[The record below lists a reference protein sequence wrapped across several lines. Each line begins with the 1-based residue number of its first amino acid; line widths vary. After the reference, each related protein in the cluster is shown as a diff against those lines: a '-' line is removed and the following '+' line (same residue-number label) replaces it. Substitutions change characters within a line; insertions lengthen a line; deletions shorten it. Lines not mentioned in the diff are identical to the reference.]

1 MIIIILI
8 MITIKMWPPEHVLP
22 PIHHLLH
29 LAALPEQLQ
38 GDQAGLVVEVLE
50 ARLRIIIIII
60 LW

>member
-1 MIIIILI
+1 
-8 MITIKMWPPEHVLP
+8 MWPPEHVLP

-50 ARLRIIIIII
+50 ARLIIKA
-60 LW
+60 